1 MFNNAKT
8 MRKENKKLAKE
19 KAKNLK
25 ARSKTFIKGTLGQCK
40 VSAKKGVSA
49 ISFYCDPAEIDMRW
63 VYEKLAN
70 KGFSVSFDEKMQF
83 VEISW

>member
-1 MFNNAKT
+1 MFNDAKT
-8 MRKENKKLAKE
+8 MRKENKKLAKR

-25 ARSKTFIKGTLGQCK
+25 ARSKTFLKGVLGQCK

-49 ISFYCDPAEIDMRW
+49 VSFFYDPAEIDVKW

-70 KGFSVSFDEKMQF
+70 KGFSVDLDEKMQF
-83 VEISW
+83 IELGW

>member
-19 KAKNLK
+19 KAKNLR

-40 VSAKKGVSA
+40 VSAKKGVSGV
-49 ISFYCDPAEIDMRW
+49 SFYYDPNEIDVNW

-70 KGFSVSFDEKMQF
+70 KGFSVDLDEQTQF
-83 VEISW
+83 IEINW

>member
-19 KAKNLK
+19 KAKNLR
-25 ARSKTFIKGTLGQCK
+25 ARSKAFLKGALGQCK

-49 ISFYCDPAEIDMRW
+49 VNFYYDPVEIDVKW

-70 KGFSVSFDEKMQF
+70 KGFSVDLDEKMQF
-83 VEISW
+83 IEIGW